1 MAILGEQNPLHLN
14 TTIQENKDML
24 LQEFCTQLKTILGI
38 TENKTIAQMT
48 NEIPAI
54 DSLPVT
60 ASLIERTVKSYSI
73 PYNVT
78 RIGYYAFMN
87 CSTLSAITI
96 PDSVTEIGNAAFYAC
111 TSLTSITIPNS
122 VTKISVYAFAACTI
136 HFRFRCSESEVPT
149 GYPWGAKSATSEY
162 NYTGE

>member
-1 MAILGEQNPLHLN
+1 
-14 TTIQENKDML
+14 ML

-73 PYNVT
+73 PYNAT
-78 RIGYYAFMN
+78 RIGRSAFSG
-87 CSTLSAITI
+87 CTSLTSVTIPDSVTEIDGATFQHCTSLTFITI
-96 PDSVTEIGNAAFYAC
+96 PDSVTEIGTNAFQ
-111 TSLTSITIPNS
+111 N
-122 VTKISVYAFAACTI
+122 CTI
-136 HFRFRCSESEVPT
+136 HFRFRCSESEIPT
-149 GYPWGAKSATSEY
+149 GYPWGAKSATAEY